1 LSYSQ
6 LELPVLGTAKWS
18 WTVSKKEAFSILDKF
33 YYYGGRD
40 IDSATNYP
48 INSNPEDYGRALI
61 WLTDWIYQNS
71 ITDLRVYLKFGGQ
84 NNLGSSET
92 NFESNYIEELINSFI
107 SKLDSNLSLLA
118 IHWDNRGKELNEIKD
133 VQQTINLLNTYHKQ
147 GFNIGF
153 SGIRYPEIYSN
164 FKKTIVNNWIIQV
177 KENIFTADQR
187 NNYQSYFPD
196 CRYVAYGINKTKNNQ
211 NSERAQIFNS
221 FKELNQDLTRNLNIE
236 NFFDMCLLFA
246 FCNKSLYGYIIAPS
260 STKQM
265 VQTINTLSNFKK
277 KNLNKSDR
285 NLIYKK
291 IKNSL
296 KNLTE

>member
-1 LSYSQ
+1 MSYSQ

-118 IHWDNRGKELNEIKD
+118 IHWDNRGKELNEIKFTKKID
-133 VQQTINLLNTYHKQ
+133 VLENKLIKD
-147 GFNIGF
+147 FDEKSF
-153 SGIRYPEIYSN
+153 SDLIELKS
-164 FKKTIVNNWIIQV
+164 Q
-177 KENIFTADQR
+177 
-187 NNYQSYFPD
+187 
-196 CRYVAYGINKTKNNQ
+196 INK
-211 NSERAQIFNS
+211 E
-221 FKELNQDLTRNLNIE
+221 
-236 NFFDMCLLFA
+236 
-246 FCNKSLYGYIIAPS
+246 
-260 STKQM
+260 
-265 VQTINTLSNFKK
+265 
-277 KNLNKSDR
+277 
-285 NLIYKK
+285 
-291 IKNSL
+291 
-296 KNLTE
+296 